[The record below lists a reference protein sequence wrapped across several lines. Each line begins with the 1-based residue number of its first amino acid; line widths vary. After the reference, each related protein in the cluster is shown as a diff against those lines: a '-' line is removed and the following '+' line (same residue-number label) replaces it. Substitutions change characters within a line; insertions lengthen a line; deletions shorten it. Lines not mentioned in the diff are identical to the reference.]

1 MKIVSACFVL
11 VDKVLLQL
19 RTPTNNKSFIVRVVK
34 VCKRLIKWA
43 MHAMHDNNCILSLW
57 VISKSV
63 NIRFDSILFYV
74 WHSCGFCFEAKTSWK
89 GNKLL
94 WIGAQKWLLPM
105 ERCLKFLKHPAK
117 SNKRTLIHIWPHFPL
132 KKSYDQPDCDRYD
145 LERE

>member
-74 WHSCGFCFEAKTSWK
+74 WHSCEFCFEAKTLWKVINFSELELKSGFYPWK
-89 GNKLL
+89 GAWSSWNTPQRVTNGRSFTSDHIFRSKNHTISPIV
-94 WIGAQKWLLPM
+94 IG
-105 ERCLKFLKHPAK
+105 
-117 SNKRTLIHIWPHFPL
+117 TT
-132 KKSYDQPDCDRYD
+132 
-145 LERE
+145 